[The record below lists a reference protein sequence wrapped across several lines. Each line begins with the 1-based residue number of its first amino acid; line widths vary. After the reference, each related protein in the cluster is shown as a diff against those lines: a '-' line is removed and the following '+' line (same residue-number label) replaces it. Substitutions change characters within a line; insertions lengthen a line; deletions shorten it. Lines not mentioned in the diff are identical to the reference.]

1 MRPPAGDAGP
11 VHNLLTEMPQDSF
24 ACAKIAAMKTMPWFL
39 VPLLLAGAAAG
50 QGRKAWHPVVDSG
63 AKLKVLF
70 AAPPAEYSTSPFLVW
85 NGEVTEA
92 EIDAHLKAFHD
103 QGVRSVFI
111 HPRPGMITPY
121 LSDRWFELCR
131 YTVDQGRKLGMEVWL
146 YDENSYPSGFAGGHV
161 PAQMPESF
169 NEGQGLIPRRVNPLK
184 LDPAKKY
191 PVILRRDGGTFQDVT
206 ANAAALEGTA
216 GDFYLFELAFYGKS
230 GWFGGYSYV
239 DLIRPGVTEKFIELT
254 MRGYEKSLAGDLG
267 KRVPGIFT
275 DEPNINPPARGSM
288 RWTPD
293 LFAQFEKRW
302 GYDLRPRLPSL
313 FEETGDWR
321 KVRHN
326 YYSTLLDLFIERWSK
341 PWHDYAEKHGIFWTG
356 HYWEHG
362 WPSPSH
368 GPDNMAMY
376 AWHHVPAIDMLFN
389 QFDEGVDAQF
399 GNARSVKELASVANQ
414 MGRRR
419 TLSETYGGAGWE
431 LRFEDMKR
439 LGDWEYVLGVNL
451 MNQHLAFETLAG
463 ARKHD
468 YPQSFTYHEP
478 WWNHYR
484 VLADY
489 YARLSLAL
497 SSGEQVNRILVL
509 EPTTTGWLYAQ
520 LGQADPRMVQNGRA
534 FQEFLNRLEAAQVE
548 YDLGSERILRD
559 QAKATGGKVTVG
571 QRSYD
576 LVVVPPGTENLDRV
590 TADLLEAYA
599 TAGGKI
605 LCFSEPPRW
614 VDGGASDRAAK
625 WPRASSLDDK
635 ALTSAGFEMSGQGGK
650 LFHQRRQ
657 LSDGQLLFLANSS
670 LEAKSRGTI
679 KVEGRSLSR
688 LDLFTGKV
696 EPYPARAEGSGVT
709 ADFDLPPAGS
719 LLLLVNRTAKPAP
732 APKPLKA
739 ERVVEASGPLSVR
752 RLDPNTLTLDYC
764 DLTLGGQ
771 TERGLYYYVAQEKVY
786 KYHGLGTNPWNTAV
800 QYKTDILDKDKFAPD
815 SGFEATF
822 RFEVSGLA
830 DKSTLRA
837 VVERPS
843 LWKVA
848 VNGRPVEPRKGE
860 WWLDRAFAVF
870 DIAPYVIDGAN
881 TLTLTA
887 HPMSIHAELEPVY
900 ILGDFGLAAREAGWA
915 ITAPA
920 VLKTGAWKAQ
930 GLPFYSHTV
939 AYGRSYTLRRG
950 ARAAVRLGGW
960 HGTLAEVRVN
970 GKSAGIIGWQ
980 PYQLDITGAVKDGSN
995 QVEVVV
1001 YGSLKNLLGPHH
1013 GKINRGLTSPGSFR
1027 SAPASLPPGTAYDL
1041 EGYGLTEEF
1050 QVIQQ

>member
-1 MRPPAGDAGP
+1 MMTLAR
-11 VHNLLTEMPQDSF
+11 VLL
-24 ACAKIAAMKTMPWFL
+24 
-39 VPLLLAGAAAG
+39 PLLVAGAVAG
-50 QGRKAWHPVVDSG
+50 QGRKAWHPTVDSG
-63 AKLKVLF
+63 VRLRALF
-70 AAPPAEYSTSPFLVW
+70 AAPPVEYSTSPFLVW

-92 EIDAHLKAFHD
+92 GIDAHLKSFHD

-121 LSDRWFELCR
+121 LSDRWFQLCR
-131 YTVDQGRKLGMEVWL
+131 HTVEQGKKLGMEVWL

-161 PAQMPESF
+161 PAAMPESY

-184 LDPAKKY
+184 LDPSKKY
-191 PVILRRDGGTFQDVT
+191 PVVLRRQGDTFEDVT
-206 ANAAALEGTA
+206 ANAAALQGTA

-230 GWFGGYSYV
+230 GWYGGYSYV
-239 DLIRPGVTEKFIELT
+239 DLLRPGVTEKFIEVT
-254 MRGYEKSLAGDLG
+254 MRGYEKTLAGELG

-275 DEPNINPPARGSM
+275 DEPNINTPARGSM

-293 LFAQFEKRW
+293 LFTQFEKRW
-302 GYDLRPRLPSL
+302 GYDLKPRLASL

-321 KVRHN
+321 RVRHN

-341 PWHDYAEKHGIFWTG
+341 PWYDYTEKRGIFWTG

-362 WPSPSH
+362 WPSPSQ

-376 AWHHVPAIDMLFN
+376 AWHQMPAIDMLFN
-389 QFDEGVDAQF
+389 QFREDVNAQF

-439 LGDWEYVLGVNL
+439 LGDWEYVLGVNF
-451 MNQHLAFETLAG
+451 MNQHLAFETLVG

-497 SSGEQVNRILVL
+497 ASGEQVNRILVL
-509 EPTTTGWLYAQ
+509 EPTTTAWLYAQ
-520 LGQADPRMVQNGRA
+520 LGKADPRLMENGRA
-534 FQEFLNRLEAAQVE
+534 FQEFVNRLEAAQVE
-548 YDLGSERILRD
+548 YDLGAERILRD
-559 QAKATGGKVTVG
+559 HAKAAAGKFTVG
-571 QRSYD
+571 QRTYD
-576 LVVVPPGTENLDRV
+576 LVVIPPGTENLDRA

-599 TAGGKI
+599 KSGGKI
-605 LCFSEPPRW
+605 LCFAEPPRW
-614 VDGGASDRAAK
+614 VDGVASGRAAN

-635 ALTSAGFEMSGQGGK
+635 ALATPGFEMSGRGGK
-650 LFHQRRQ
+650 LFHHRRR
-657 LSDGQLLFLANSS
+657 LSDGQVLFLVNSS
-670 LEAKSRGTI
+670 LEEKSAGLLKI
-679 KVEGRSLSR
+679 EGRSLSR
-688 LDLFTGKV
+688 LDPFTGKV
-696 EPYPARAEGSGVT
+696 EPYPARADGSRVA

-719 LLLLVNRTAKPAP
+719 LLLLVNRTGKPAP
-732 APKPLKA
+732 APAVAA
-739 ERVVEASGPLSVR
+739 ERIVEAAGPLTVR
-752 RLDPNTLTLDYC
+752 RLAPNALTIDYC

-771 TERGLYYYVAQEKVY
+771 TERGLYYYVAQEKIF
-786 KYHGLGTNPWNTAV
+786 KHHGLNGNPWNTAV
-800 QYKTDILDKDKFAPD
+800 QFKTAILDKDKFAPD

-822 RFEVSGLA
+822 RFEISGLA
-830 DKSTLRA
+830 DKNSLRA
-837 VVERPS
+837 VIERPA

-848 VNGRPVEPRKGE
+848 INGRPVEPRKGE

-870 DIAPYVIDGAN
+870 DIAPHVADGAN

-887 HPMSIHAELEPVY
+887 RPMSIHAELEPVY
-900 ILGDFGLAAREAGWA
+900 ILGDFGLAERPAGWA

-920 VLKTGAWKAQ
+920 ALKTGAWKEQA
-930 GLPFYSHTV
+930 LPFYSHTV
-939 AYGRSYTLRRG
+939 SYGRSYTLRRG
-950 ARAAVRLGGW
+950 ARTVVRLGAW

-970 GKSAGIIGWQ
+970 GKPAGVIGWQ
-980 PYQLDITGAVKDGSN
+980 PYEADITGAVADGAN
-995 QVEVVV
+995 QVEVIV

-1013 GKINRGLTSPGSFR
+1013 GKINRGLTSPWSFR
-1027 SAPASLPPGTAYDL
+1027 SAPATPPPGGAYDL
-1041 EGYGLTEEF
+1041 EGYGLKAEF
-1050 QVIQQ
+1050 QVIQW